1 MARYPIR
8 DQVAIVGVG
17 STGFSRDAG
26 GRSSKSLACEA
37 SIAAVRDAGLQAKDI
52 DGIVGACAGS
62 CSCGTC
68 HVYIEEPWQSRL
80 PRRSREEDDKLDE
93 VAAEVKKSSRMA
105 CRITLTPQLEGMVVR
120 VPPTQ
125 G

>member
-1 MARYPIR
+1 MPT
-8 DQVAIVGVG
+8 IVFIEPSGHRQPVEAPSG
-17 STGFSRDAG
+17 M
-26 GRSSKSLACEA
+26 SLME
-37 SIAAVRDAGLQAKDI
+37 AAVACDI
-52 DGIVGACAGS
+52 DGIDGACAGS